1 MADDAKG
8 QESEAPLER
17 HLFAAGGDAQSA
29 SAKLMGLLSD
39 EDVAQDRL
47 SSAGPVAKPAEDG
60 TPADDPA
67 PGAVED
73 EQEEEVVDE
82 DDAPLGSEQEEDP
95 AADDEY
101 EYEYVDAEGNV
112 IEEELAETHTV
123 PVDGKDHQVTL
134 EDLKSS
140 FSFAAHNTQV
150 SQELAER
157 RKSLDTEAEGLRQG
171 REVYG
176 QRLQQ
181 MEQALA
187 ASVPTEPDWET
198 LEAEDPTKFATESAR
213 WARHHRKVDAL
224 KQESQRVHDEQVAEE
239 QTQLDAFKVDQ
250 GKRMMEAI
258 PEWGDEKV
266 YNSEQTRMVAY
277 AKTSLGFT
285 DEEVSG
291 FLDHRAVVVM
301 RKAMLYDELEAGGK
315 KAVRK
320 AKPTAA
326 LKPGTRRRRR
336 KAGGAGSKR
345 ANASR
350 QRLSQTGSVA
360 DAEAAL
366 LDLLGDDA

>member
-1 MADDAKG
+1 MADDG
-8 QESEAPLER
+8 HESEAPLER
-17 HLFAAGGDAQSA
+17 HLFAAGGDARSA
-29 SAKLMGLLSD
+29 EAKLMGLLSD
-39 EDVAQDRL
+39 EDVAKDRL
-47 SSAGPVAKPAEDG
+47 SAAGPVAKPAEDG

-73 EQEEEVVDE
+73 EQEEEVLE
-82 DDAPLGSEQEEDP
+82 EEDAPLGSEQEEDP
-95 AADDEY
+95 ADDDGY

-112 IEEELAETHTV
+112 IEEELAATHTV
-123 PVDGKDHQVTL
+123 PVDGKDHEVTL

-157 RKSLDTEAEGLRQG
+157 RKALDTEAEGLRQG

-181 MEQALA
+181 MEQTLA
-187 ASVPTEPDWET
+187 ASVPQEPDWDT
-198 LEAEDPTKFATESAR
+198 LEKEDPAKFATESAR
-213 WARHHRKVDAL
+213 WARHHRKIDAL
-224 KQESQRVHDEQVAEE
+224 QQEQQRVSDEQVADE
-239 QTQLDAFKVDQ
+239 QKQLDAFKVDQ

-258 PEWGDEKV
+258 PEWGDAKIF
-266 YNSEQTRMVAY
+266 NSEQTRMVAY
-277 AKTSLGFT
+277 AKSSLGFT
-285 DEEVSG
+285 EDEITN

-301 RKAMLYDELEAGGK
+301 RKAMLFDELQAKGTGALK
-315 KAVRK
+315 KSR
-320 AKPTAA
+320 PTGT

-345 ANASR
+345 AVASR
-350 QRLSQTGSVA
+350 QRLSQTGSVK

-366 LDLLGDDA
+366 LDILGDDA

>member
-8 QESEAPLER
+8 KESEAPLER
-17 HLFAAGGDAQSA
+17 HLFAAGGDASSA

-47 SSAGPVAKPAEDG
+47 SSAGPVAKPDEDG

-67 PGAVED
+67 PGVVEG

-82 DDAPLGSEQEEDP
+82 DDAPLGSEQEEDLV
-95 AADDEY
+95 DDDGY
-101 EYEYVDAEGNV
+101 EYEYVDEEGNV
-112 IEEELAETHTV
+112 IEEELVDTHTV
-123 PVDGKDHQVTL
+123 PVDGKDREVTL
-134 EDLKSS
+134 DELKTS
-140 FSFAAHNTQV
+140 FSFKAHNTQV

-157 RKSLDTEAEGLRQG
+157 RKALDTEAEGLRQG

-187 ASVPTEPDWET
+187 ASVPTEPDWDT
-198 LEAEDPTKFATESAR
+198 LETEDPAKFATESAR

-224 KQESQRVHDEQVAEE
+224 KLESQRVLDEQVAEE
-239 QTQLDAFKVDQ
+239 QTQLNAFKADQ

-266 YNSEQTRMVAY
+266 YKTEQTRMVAY
-277 AKTSLGFT
+277 AKESLGFS

-301 RKAMLYDELEAGGK
+301 RKAMLFDELQAKGTKAVKGGK
-315 KAVRK
+315 
-320 AKPTAA
+320 TAA

-350 QRLSQTGSVA
+350 QRLSQTGSVQ

-366 LDLLGDDA
+366 LDILGDDA